1 MSNRSSA
8 IRVMGGLA
16 SMVIVIG
23 GLKLAADF
31 IVPIILALFIAII
44 SFPIMRWL
52 RARRVPRFVAVFLTL
67 LANISVLVGFVLIGA
82 GLVSDFQENWSKT
95 YQPALLAMATR
106 GVAFIELSLENMG
119 VQGADQA
126 FSGAFEVDRLLALA
140 TDNLGGV
147 IGGIAYVMKL
157 TFLVLILL
165 GFMLAEGRGY
175 GDKLREMSSVK
186 GPDLGRFSRA
196 SQDIQKYLGIK
207 FAVSAA
213 TGIFAWF
220 LCWAIGLDFPILWGM
235 VAFAFNFI
243 PAIGSIIA
251 AIPPALLAAVQLG
264 IPSAVFV
271 LVGYGVIN
279 LIWGNIIEP
288 TLLGRRFGLTS
299 VVVIL
304 SVLFW
309 GWILGP
315 VGMFLAVPL
324 TMIVKVMLDT
334 YPDLRWISLLMEKE
348 QRGPSIGEV
357 LISGGTLEEEAEA
370 EGVVKP
376 GAVGVSESSG
386 GDVRGRS

>member
-1 MSNRSSA
+1 MSHRTSA
-8 IRVMGGLA
+8 FRVMTGAA
-16 SMVIVIG
+16 SIVIVIA
-23 GLKLAADF
+23 GLKLAANFF
-31 IVPIILALFIAII
+31 IPIILALFLAII

-52 RARRVPRFVAVFLTL
+52 RSHRVPRFIAVFLTL
-67 LANISVLVGFVLIGA
+67 LANISVLIGVVFIGA
-82 GLVSDFQENWSKT
+82 SMVSDFQENWSKT
-95 YQPALLAMATR
+95 YQPKLRVMATE
-106 GVAFIELSLENMG
+106 GVEYLETTLTNMG

-126 FSGAFEVDRLLALA
+126 FTGIFEVDKILALA

-147 IGGIAYVMKL
+147 IGGIAYVIQL

-175 GDKLREMSSVK
+175 GDKMREISNSK
-186 GPDLGRFSRA
+186 GPDIARFSRA

-213 TGIFAWF
+213 TGFFAWF
-220 LCWAIGLDFPILWGM
+220 LCWAIGLDFPVLWGM

-251 AIPPALLAAVQLG
+251 AIPPAMLAAVQLG
-264 IPSAVFV
+264 IWQAVFV
-271 LVGYGVIN
+271 LVGYAVIN

-324 TMIVKVMLDT
+324 TMMVKVMLDT
-334 YPDLRWISLLMEKE
+334 YPDLRWVSQLMEKE
-348 QRGPSIGEV
+348 KRGPSIGEV
-357 LISGGTLEEEAEA
+357 LVAGGKEGDEEEEEGQVAVAE
-370 EGVVKP
+370 P
-376 GAVGVSESSG
+376 GAGEAQG
-386 GDVRGRS
+386 HR